1 MAVIAMTREIGTL
14 GKDVVAGLAE
24 RFGLEVIQ
32 HGLVE
37 HDIAETSGLPENKV
51 HRFLEGEASLLERWR
66 MDRRRMRCCT
76 AQEIFELAAKGNV
89 LIRGWGS
96 VYLLRSVP
104 HVLSVRVC
112 APMEF
117 REAVLM
123 QRLGLK
129 DRAAARR
136 VIEDDDAAHNG
147 AMQGMFGIDWTD
159 PAHYTIVLNTARI
172 PVQECVDCIV
182 RLVQSP
188 AFAETEESKAELMNQ
203 LISARVRSA
212 LERHFGSDAGAVI
225 ETEVKAGQ
233 VILTG
238 QMVDA
243 HYIAEAVRLVRSVE
257 GVTGVKSHIVPVGF
271 LPTELFRN

>member
-24 RFGLEVIQ
+24 RLGLDVIH

-37 HDIAETSGLPENKV
+37 HDIVETSGLPENEV

-66 MDRRRMRCCT
+66 IDRRRMRCCT

-136 VIEDDDAAHNG
+136 EIERDDAAHNG

-159 PAHYTIVLNTARI
+159 
-172 PVQECVDCIV
+172 
-182 RLVQSP
+182 RL
-188 AFAETEESKAELMNQ
+188 
-203 LISARVRSA
+203 A
-212 LERHFGSDAGAVI
+212 LHLTGLFRGREAWFQTLRKTLSFNGFGCFG
-225 ETEVKAGQ
+225 KAGLRRLSYGE
-233 VILTG
+233 VICG
-238 QMVDA
+238 
-243 HYIAEAVRLVRSVE
+243 
-257 GVTGVKSHIVPVGF
+257 GF
-271 LPTELFRN
+271 SR

>member
-1 MAVIAMTREIGTL
+1 MAVIAMTREMGTL
-14 GKDVVAGLAE
+14 GKEVVAGLAE
-24 RFGLEVIQ
+24 RLGLEVIQ

-37 HDIAETSGLPENKV
+37 HNIAENAGLPENEV

-76 AQEIFELAAKGNV
+76 EQEIFELAAKGNV

-104 HVLSVRVC
+104 HAFSVRVC

-117 REAVLM
+117 REAVVM

-129 DRAAARR
+129 DHAAARR
-136 VIEDDDAAHNG
+136 EIERDDAAHNG

-159 PAHYTIVLNTARI
+159 PAHYTIVLNTARV
-172 PVQECVDCIV
+172 PVQECVDCVV

-212 LERHFGSDAGAVI
+212 LQNHFGSDQFG
-225 ETEVKAGQ
+225 
-233 VILTG
+233 
-238 QMVDA
+238 
-243 HYIAEAVRLVRSVE
+243 
-257 GVTGVKSHIVPVGF
+257 
-271 LPTELFRN
+271 

>member
-1 MAVIAMTREIGTL
+1 MAVIAMTRELGTL
-14 GKDVVAGLAE
+14 GKDVVAELAE
-24 RFGLEVIQ
+24 RLGLDVIH

-37 HDIAETSGLPENKV
+37 HDIAESSGLPESAV

-66 MDRRRMRCCT
+66 MDRRRMRRCT

-96 VYLLRSVP
+96 VYLLRSVR

-136 VIEDDDAAHNG
+136 EIERDDAAHNG
-147 AMQGMFGIDWTD
+147 TMQRMFGIDWTD
-159 PAHYTIVLNTARI
+159 PAHYTIVLNTARV
-172 PVQECVDCIV
+172 PVEECVDCIV

-188 AFAETEESKAELMNQ
+188 AFAETKESKAELMNL

-212 LERHFGSDAGAVI
+212 LERHFGSNAGGLI
-225 ETEVKAGQ
+225 KSEVKAGQ
-233 VILTG
+233 VMLTG

-257 GVTGVKSHIVPVGF
+257 GVTGVESHIVPIGF
-271 LPTELFRN
+271 QTIEL

>member
-1 MAVIAMTREIGTL
+1 MAVIAMTRELGTL

-24 RFGLEVIQ
+24 RLGLEVIQ

-37 HDIAETSGLPENKV
+37 RNIAETSGLPENKV

-96 VYLLRSVP
+96 VYLLRSAP
-104 HVLSVRVC
+104 HAFSVRVC

-117 REAVLM
+117 REALLM

-129 DRAAARR
+129 NRAAASRE
-136 VIEDDDAAHNG
+136 IERDDAAHNG
-147 AMQGMFGIDWTD
+147 AMRRMFGIDWTD
-159 PAHYTIVLNTARI
+159 PAHYTIVLNTARV
-172 PVQECVDCIV
+172 PVQECVDWIV

-203 LISARVRSA
+203 LIFARIRAA
-212 LERHFGSDAGAVI
+212 LERHIGSDARALI
-225 ETEVKAGQ
+225 KTEVKAGR
-233 VILTG
+233 VLLTG
-238 QMVDA
+238 LMVDA
-243 HYIAEAVRLVRSVE
+243 HYIAEAARLVRSVE
-257 GVTGVKSHIVPVGF
+257 GVTGVKSHIVPLGF
-271 LPTELFRN
+271 HPMELS

>member
-1 MAVIAMTREIGTL
+1 MAVIAMTRELGTL
-14 GKDVVAGLAE
+14 GKDVVAELAE
-24 RFGLEVIQ
+24 RLGLDVI
-32 HGLVE
+32 HHELVE
-37 HDIAETSGLPENKV
+37 HDIAKSSGLPESEV
-51 HRFLEGEASLLERWR
+51 HRFLEGEASLFERWR

-96 VYLLRSVP
+96 VYLLRSVR

-136 VIEDDDAAHNG
+136 EIERDDAAHNG
-147 AMQGMFGIDWTD
+147 AMQSMFGIDWTD
-159 PAHYTIVLNTARI
+159 PAHYTIVLNTARV
-172 PVQECVDCIV
+172 PVRECVDCIV
-182 RLVQSP
+182 HLVQSP
-188 AFAETEESKAELMNQ
+188 AFAETKESKAELMNL

-212 LERHFGSDAGAVI
+212 LERHFGSNAGGLI
-225 ETEVKAGQ
+225 KSEVKAGQ
-233 VILTG
+233 VMLTG

-257 GVTGVKSHIVPVGF
+257 GVTGVESHIVPIGF
-271 LPTELFRN
+271 QTIEL

>member
-1 MAVIAMTREIGTL
+1 MAVIAMTREMGTL

-24 RFGLEVIQ
+24 RLGLEVIQ

-37 HDIAETSGLPENKV
+37 RNIAETSGLPENKV
-51 HRFLEGEASLLERWR
+51 HRFLQGEASLLERLR

-76 AQEIFELAAKGNV
+76 EQEIFELAAKGNV

-104 HVLSVRVC
+104 HAVSVRVC

-117 REAVLM
+117 REAVVM
-123 QRLGLK
+123 QRLDLK
-129 DRAAARR
+129 DRTAARR
-136 VIEDDDAAHNG
+136 EIERDDAAHNG

-172 PVQECVDCIV
+172 PVSECVDCIV

-188 AFAETEESKAELMNQ
+188 AFAETEDSKAELRNQ
-203 LISARVRSA
+203 LISARVRST
-212 LERHFGSDAGAVI
+212 LERHFGGDAGSLI
-225 ETEVKAGQ
+225 KTEVKAGK
-233 VILTG
+233 VMLTG
-238 QMVDA
+238 HMVDA
-243 HYIAEAVRLVRSVE
+243 HYIAEAVRLVRAVE
-257 GVTGVKSHIVPVGF
+257 GVTGVESHIVPVRF
-271 LPTELFRN
+271 QPRDL

>member
-1 MAVIAMTREIGTL
+1 MAVIAMTREMGTL

-24 RFGLEVIQ
+24 RLGLEVIQ

-51 HRFLEGEASLLERWR
+51 HRFLEGEASLIERWR

-117 REAVLM
+117 REAVVM

-129 DRAAARR
+129 DRTAARR
-136 VIEDDDAAHNG
+136 EIERDDAAHNG
-147 AMQGMFGIDWTD
+147 AMQGIFGIDWTD
-159 PAHYTIVLNTARI
+159 PAHYTIVLNMARI
-172 PVQECVDCIV
+172 PVQECVDWIV

-188 AFAETEESKAELMNQ
+188 AFAETEESKAELMSQ
-203 LISARVRSA
+203 LISARVHSA
-212 LERHFGSDAGAVI
+212 LQKHFGSDQFG
-225 ETEVKAGQ
+225 
-233 VILTG
+233 
-238 QMVDA
+238 
-243 HYIAEAVRLVRSVE
+243 
-257 GVTGVKSHIVPVGF
+257 
-271 LPTELFRN
+271 

>member
-1 MAVIAMTREIGTL
+1 MAVIAMTRELGTL

-24 RFGLEVIQ
+24 RLGLEVIQ

-37 HDIAETSGLPENKV
+37 RNIAETSGLPENKV
-51 HRFLEGEASLLERWR
+51 HRFLEGEASLLERWQ

-76 AQEIFELAAKGNV
+76 EQEIFELAAKGNV

-104 HVLSVRVC
+104 HAFSVRVC

-117 REAVLM
+117 REAVVM

-136 VIEDDDAAHNG
+136 EIERDDAAHNG

-188 AFAETEESKAELMNQ
+188 AFAETEDSKAELRNQ
-203 LISARVRSA
+203 LISARVHST
-212 LERHFGSDAGAVI
+212 LELHFGGDAGALI
-225 ETEVKAGQ
+225 KTEVKAGQ

-238 QMVDA
+238 HMVDA
-243 HYIAEAVRLVRSVE
+243 HYITEAVRLVRAID
-257 GVTGVKSHIVPVGF
+257 GVTGVESRIVPIGF
-271 LPTELFRN
+271 QPVEL

>member
-1 MAVIAMTREIGTL
+1 MAVIAMTRELGTL
-14 GKDVVAGLAE
+14 GKDVVSELAE
-24 RFGLEVIQ
+24 RLGLDVIH

-37 HDIAETSGLPENKV
+37 HDIAESSGLPVSAV

-66 MDRRRMRCCT
+66 MDRRRMRHCT

-96 VYLLRSVP
+96 VYLLRSVR

-112 APMEF
+112 APIEF

-129 DRAAARR
+129 DDMAARR
-136 VIEDDDAAHNG
+136 VIERDDAAHNG
-147 AMQGMFGIDWTD
+147 TMQRMFGIDWTD
-159 PAHYTIVLNTARI
+159 PAHYTIVLNTARV
-172 PVQECVDCIV
+172 PVEECVDCIV

-188 AFAETEESKAELMNQ
+188 AFAETKESKAELMNL

-212 LERHFGSDAGAVI
+212 LERRFGSNEGGLI
-225 ETEVKAGQ
+225 KSEVKAGQ
-233 VILTG
+233 VMLTG

-243 HYIAEAVRLVRSVE
+243 HYIAEAVSLVRSVE
-257 GVTGVKSHIVPVGF
+257 GVIGVESHIVPIGF
-271 LPTELFRN
+271 QTIEL

>member
-1 MAVIAMTREIGTL
+1 MAVIAMTREMGTL

-24 RFGLEVIQ
+24 RLGLEVI
-32 HGLVE
+32 HHELVE

-66 MDRRRMRCCT
+66 MDRRRMRWCT
-76 AQEIFELAAKGNV
+76 AREIFELAAKGNV

-104 HVLSVRVC
+104 HVLSVRIC

-129 DRAAARR
+129 DRAAAHRE
-136 VIEDDDAAHNG
+136 IERDDAAHNG
-147 AMQGMFGIDWTD
+147 AMQRMFGIDWTD
-159 PAHYTIVLNTARI
+159 PAHYTIVLNTARV

-182 RLVQSP
+182 RFVQSP
-188 AFAETEESKAELMNQ
+188 AFAETEDSKAELRHR

-212 LERHFGSDAGAVI
+212 LERHFGSDAGALVK
-225 ETEVKAGQ
+225 TEVKAGQ
-233 VILTG
+233 VMLTG

-243 HYIAEAVRLVRSVE
+243 NYIAEAVRLVRSVE

-271 LPTELFRN
+271 QGFGVG

>member
-1 MAVIAMTREIGTL
+1 MAVIAMTREMGTL

-24 RFGLEVIQ
+24 RLGLEVIQ

-37 HDIAETSGLPENKV
+37 RNIAETSGLPENKV

-104 HVLSVRVC
+104 HVLSVRIC

-136 VIEDDDAAHNG
+136 EIERDDATHNRT
-147 AMQGMFGIDWTD
+147 MQRMFGIDWTD
-159 PAHYTIVLNTARI
+159 PAHYTIVLNTARV
-172 PVQECVDCIV
+172 PVQECVDWIV

-212 LERHFGSDAGAVI
+212 LERHFGSDAGALI
-225 ETEVKAGQ
+225 KTEVKAGQ
-233 VILTG
+233 VMLTG

-257 GVTGVKSHIVPVGF
+257 GVTGVKSHIVPIGF
-271 LPTELFRN
+271 QPILAK